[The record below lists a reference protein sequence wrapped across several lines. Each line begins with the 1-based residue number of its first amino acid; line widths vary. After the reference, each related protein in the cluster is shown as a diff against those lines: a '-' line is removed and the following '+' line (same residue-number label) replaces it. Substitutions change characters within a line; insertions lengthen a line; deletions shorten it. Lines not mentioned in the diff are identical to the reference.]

1 MIKQKAYKTVIILY
15 RKYMAVVELEVSIPQ
30 DLSAIKLHQYQKYLS
45 VAKGVDE
52 ADKNNEF
59 LNLKALEIFC
69 GLSLKDSYN
78 LPVNAF
84 ESILKKLSLC
94 FEEKTDLVQRFKMT
108 GSDGVTAEFG
118 FIPNLDKMSFGE
130 YIDLE
135 SYITDWDNMHK
146 AMAVMYRPIVAGKKH
161 LYDIEPYVGTERW
174 EDVMKDAPV
183 NVALGAIVFFYRL
196 GKKLSRY
203 TMNSLLE
210 EEQKKG
216 TIAFQQAL
224 EENGVGISQ
233 YTDLL
238 EEASITLT
246 QSPKFHY
253 TSA

>member
-1 MIKQKAYKTVIILY
+1 MP
-15 RKYMAVVELEVSIPQ
+15 VVELEVSIPQ

-45 VAKGVDE
+45 VAKNVDE
-52 ADKNNEF
+52 GDKNNEF

-78 LPVNAF
+78 LPVSMF
-84 ESILKKLSLC
+84 ESVLKQVSAC

-108 GSDGVTAEFG
+108 GGDGVTAEFG

-161 LYDIEPYVGTERW
+161 LYEIESYEGTERW
-174 EDVMKDAPV
+174 ADVMKDAPV

-196 GKKLSRY
+196 GSKLSRY

-216 TIAFQQAL
+216 NTALKEAL
-224 EENGVGISQ
+224 EENGVGINQ
-233 YTDLL
+233 YMDLL
-238 EEASITLT
+238 EGMSTSLS
-246 QSPKFHY
+246 QSPRFHY
-253 TSA
+253 TPA

>member
-1 MIKQKAYKTVIILY
+1 
-15 RKYMAVVELEVSIPQ
+15 MAVVELEVSIPQ
-30 DLSAIKLHQYQKYLS
+30 ELSAIKLHQYQKYLS

-52 ADKNNEF
+52 GDKNNEF

-84 ESILKKLSLC
+84 ESVLKQLSVC

-108 GSDGVTAEFG
+108 GADGVTAEFG
-118 FIPNLDKMSFGE
+118 FIPNLDKMTFGE

-146 AMAVMYRPIVAGKKH
+146 AMAVMYRPIVAGNKK
-161 LYDIEPYVGTERW
+161 LYDIESYEGSEKW
-174 EDVMKDAPV
+174 ADVMKDAPV
-183 NVALGAIVFFYRL
+183 NVAMGAVVFFYRL
-196 GKKLSRY
+196 GSKLSKY

-210 EEQKKG
+210 EQEKKG
-216 TIAFQQAL
+216 NTALKQAL

-233 YTDLL
+233 FTDLL
-238 EEASITLT
+238 EGMSTNL
-246 QSPKFHY
+246 SRLPRFHY
-253 TSA
+253 TLA

>member
-1 MIKQKAYKTVIILY
+1 
-15 RKYMAVVELEVSIPQ
+15 MAVVELEVSIPQ

-52 ADKNNEF
+52 GDKNNEF

-78 LPVNAF
+78 LPVSMF
-84 ESILKKLSLC
+84 ESVLKQLSDC
-94 FEEKTDLVQRFKMT
+94 FGEKTDLVQRFKMT
-108 GSDGVTAEFG
+108 GGDGVTAEFG

-161 LYDIEPYVGTERW
+161 LYEIEPYEGTERW
-174 EDVMKDAPV
+174 ADVMKDAPV
-183 NVALGAIVFFYRL
+183 NVAIGALVFFYRL

-210 EEQKKG
+210 QEQKKG
-216 TIAFQQAL
+216 TTAFQEAL
-224 EENGVGISQ
+224 GENGGGINQ
-233 YTDLL
+233 YMDLL
-238 EEASITLT
+238 EAMSTKLN
-246 QSPKFHY
+246 QLPRFHY
-253 TSA
+253 TPA

>member
-1 MIKQKAYKTVIILY
+1 MIKQKAYKSVIILY
-15 RKYMAVVELEVSIPQ
+15 VNYMAVVELEVSVPQ

-45 VAKGVDE
+45 VAKNVDE
-52 ADKNNEF
+52 GDKNNEF

-78 LPVNAF
+78 LPVSAF
-84 ESILKKLSLC
+84 ESVLKQLSAC
-94 FEEKTDLVQRFKMT
+94 FEQKTDLVQRFKMT
-108 GSDGVTAEFG
+108 GSDGVTTEFG
-118 FIPNLDKMSFGE
+118 FIPNLDKISFGE

-146 AMAVMYRPIVAGKKH
+146 AMAIMYRPIIGGKKH
-161 LYDIEPYVGTERW
+161 LYEIEPYSGTERW

-183 NVALGAIVFFYRL
+183 NVALGAVVFFYRL
-196 GKKLSRY
+196 GKKLSKY

-216 TIAFQQAL
+216 STAFQQAL
-224 EENGVGISQ
+224 EESGVGINQ
-233 YTDLL
+233 YMDLL
-238 EEASITLT
+238 EETYSTLT
-246 QSPKFHY
+246 QLPKFHY

>member
-1 MIKQKAYKTVIILY
+1 
-15 RKYMAVVELEVSIPQ
+15 MAVVELEVSIPQ

-52 ADKNNEF
+52 GDKNNEF

-78 LPVNAF
+78 LPVSMF
-84 ESILKKLSLC
+84 ESVLKQLSDC
-94 FEEKTDLVQRFKMT
+94 FGEKTDLVQRFKMT
-108 GSDGVTAEFG
+108 GGDGVTAEFG

-161 LYDIEPYVGTERW
+161 LYEIEPYEGTERW
-174 EDVMKDAPV
+174 ADVMKDAPV

-196 GKKLSRY
+196 GSKLPLL
-203 TMNSLLE
+203 TMDYLQRVMKE
-210 EEQKKG
+210 EGVPQTLKPILG
-216 TIAFQQAL
+216 
-224 EENGVGISQ
+224 ENGDGINQ
-233 YTDLL
+233 YIHLL
-238 EEASITLT
+238 KEMSEDSMKLQRQGFTNVL
-246 QSPKFHY
+246 
-253 TSA
+253 

>member
-1 MIKQKAYKTVIILY
+1 
-15 RKYMAVVELEVSIPQ
+15 MALVELEVTVPQ
-30 DLSAIKLHQYQKYLS
+30 ELSAIKLQQYQKYLS
-45 VAKGVDE
+45 VAKNVD
-52 ADKNNEF
+52 DKDKDNEF

-78 LPVNAF
+78 LPVSMF
-84 ESILKKLSLC
+84 ESVLKQVSVC
-94 FEEKTDLVQRFKMT
+94 FQEKTDLVQRFKMT

-161 LYDIEPYVGTERW
+161 LYEIEPYQGTERW
-174 EDVMKDAPV
+174 EEVMKDAPV

-196 GKKLSRY
+196 GSKLSRY

-210 EEQKKG
+210 EEEKSGNTALKR
-216 TIAFQQAL
+216 AL
-224 EENGVGISQ
+224 EESGVGINQ
-233 YTDLL
+233 YMDSL
-238 EEASITLT
+238 EVMSSSLT
-246 QSPKFHY
+246 QLPKFHY
-253 TSA
+253 TPA

>member
-1 MIKQKAYKTVIILY
+1 
-15 RKYMAVVELEVSIPQ
+15 MAVVELEVSIPQ

-52 ADKNNEF
+52 GDKNNEF

-69 GLSLKDSYN
+69 GLSLKESYN
-78 LPVNAF
+78 LPVSMF
-84 ESILKKLSLC
+84 ESVLKQLSDC
-94 FEEKTDLVQRFKMT
+94 FGEKTDLVQRFKMT
-108 GSDGVTAEFG
+108 GSDGITLEFG
-118 FIPNLDKMSFGE
+118 FIPNLDKMTFGE

-161 LYDIEPYVGTERW
+161 LYEIESYEGTERW
-174 EDVMKDAPV
+174 ADVMKDAPV

-196 GKKLSRY
+196 GSKLSKY

-210 EEQKKG
+210 EQQKKG
-216 TIAFQQAL
+216 NTALKEVL

-233 YTDLL
+233 YMDLL
-238 EEASITLT
+238 EAMSTNLS
-246 QSPKFHY
+246 QSPRFHY
-253 TSA
+253 TPA

>member
-1 MIKQKAYKTVIILY
+1 MP
-15 RKYMAVVELEVSIPQ
+15 VVELEVSIPQ

-52 ADKNNEF
+52 GDKNNEF

-78 LPVNAF
+78 LPVSMF
-84 ESILKKLSLC
+84 ESVLKQLSDC
-94 FEEKTDLVQRFKMT
+94 FGEKTDLVQRFKMT

-118 FIPNLDKMSFGE
+118 FIPNLDKMTFGE

-146 AMAVMYRPIVAGKKH
+146 AMAVMYRPIVGGKKH
-161 LYDIEPYVGTERW
+161 LYEIEPYEGTERW
-174 EDVMKDAPV
+174 ADVMKDAPV

-196 GKKLSRY
+196 GSKLSRY

-216 TIAFQQAL
+216 NTVLKEAL

-233 YTDLL
+233 YMDLL
-238 EEASITLT
+238 EAMSTNLS
-246 QSPKFHY
+246 QSPRFHY
-253 TSA
+253 TPA

>member
-1 MIKQKAYKTVIILY
+1 
-15 RKYMAVVELEVSIPQ
+15 MAVVELEVSIPQ

-45 VAKGVDE
+45 VAKNVDE

-78 LPVNAF
+78 LPVSMF
-84 ESILKKLSLC
+84 ESVLKQVSAC

-108 GSDGVTAEFG
+108 GGDGVTAEFG

-161 LYDIEPYVGTERW
+161 LYEIEPYEGTERW
-174 EDVMKDAPV
+174 ADVMKDAPV

-196 GKKLSRY
+196 GSKLSRY

-216 TIAFQQAL
+216 NIALKQAL
-224 EENGVGISQ
+224 EESGVGINQ
-233 YTDLL
+233 YMDLL
-238 EEASITLT
+238 EEMSNDLS
-246 QSPKFHY
+246 QLPKFHY
-253 TSA
+253 TPA

>member
-1 MIKQKAYKTVIILY
+1 
-15 RKYMAVVELEVSIPQ
+15 MAVVELEVSIPQ

-45 VAKGVDE
+45 VAKNVDE
-52 ADKNNEF
+52 EDKNNEF

-69 GLSLKDSYN
+69 GLTLKESYG
-78 LPVNAF
+78 LPVNMF
-84 ESILKKLSLC
+84 ESVLKQLSAC

-146 AMAVMYRPIVAGKKH
+146 AMAVMYRPIISGNKD
-161 LYDIEPYVGTERW
+161 LYGIEDYGGSERW
-174 EDVMKDAPV
+174 ADVMKDAPV
-183 NVALGAIVFFYRL
+183 NVAIGALVFFYRL

-210 EEQKKG
+210 QEQKKG
-216 TIAFQQAL
+216 TTAFQEAL
-224 EENGVGISQ
+224 GENGGGINQ
-233 YTDLL
+233 YMDLL
-238 EEASITLT
+238 EAMSTKLN
-246 QSPKFHY
+246 QLPRFHY
-253 TSA
+253 TPA